1 MGAELSY
8 SVVDAMRAENRDID
22 TGSVDDKGLMRLF
35 DESGRII
42 SNYVDNLY
50 PLRESDIA
58 RLEELKLL
66 YADCL
71 SSENI
76 SAKFKDY
83 SELEIDEISDVLDNF
98 RQLSTLILCKRILPN
113 K

>member
-8 SVVDAMRAENRDID
+8 SAVDAMRAENRDINIE
-22 TGSVDDKGLMRLF
+22 GINDKGLMRLF
-35 DESGRII
+35 NESGRII

-50 PLRESDIA
+50 PLREVDSA
-58 RLEELKLL
+58 RLEELKHF

-71 SSENI
+71 LSENI

-83 SELEIDEISDVLDNF
+83 CELEIEGIDDVLESV
-98 RQLSTLILCKRILPN
+98 RRR
-113 K
+113 

>member
-1 MGAELSY
+1 MSAELSY
-8 SVVDAMRAENRDID
+8 SAIDAMRAENRDIG

-50 PLRESDIA
+50 PLRKSDIA

-83 SELEIDEISDVLDNF
+83 CELEIDEIGNVFEYIIKDVTNLLEGLDK
-98 RQLSTLILCKRILPN
+98 Q
-113 K
+113 